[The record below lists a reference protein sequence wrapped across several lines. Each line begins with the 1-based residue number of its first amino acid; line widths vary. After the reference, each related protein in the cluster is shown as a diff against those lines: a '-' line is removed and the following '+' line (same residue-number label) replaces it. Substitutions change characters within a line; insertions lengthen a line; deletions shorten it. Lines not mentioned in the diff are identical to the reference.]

1 MHEPAP
7 PVVVAGT
14 LPRNIELG
22 VQAGMSEYLIVDPG
36 HPDGVR
42 MRDFGRFGEPSGDAR
57 ALLIEC
63 GFHGDLASIDM
74 ARFAVQRI
82 LALSGIMATER
93 KSTRLNSRHYCVSRM
108 PSSAL

>member
-57 ALLIEC
+57 ALLIEW
-63 GFHGDLASIDM
+63 GFHGDLASIAM
-74 ARFAVQRI
+74 ARVAVQTI
-82 LALSGIMATER
+82 
-93 KSTRLNSRHYCVSRM
+93 VSLCGVIWEDRCYREGQFG
-108 PSSAL
+108 